1 MIVGIGTDLCQA
13 ERMERAVERET
24 FLQGVFSPAE
34 QELLSTR
41 TGKRRAQTAAANFAA
56 KEAFLKACGRG
67 LGGFALADIAVLRK
81 ESGAPYFRLSG
92 GAAAWVE
99 ENRLVPHLS
108 LTHDAGLASAFVV
121 LEQREGGIG

>member
-1 MIVGIGTDLCQA
+1 MIVGIGTDLCQTD
-13 ERMERAVERET
+13 RMERAVERET
-24 FLQGVFSPAE
+24 FLQGVFSPE
-34 QELLSTR
+34 ERDLLAGR

-81 ESGAPYFRLSG
+81 ESGEPYFALTG

-99 ENRLVPHLS
+99 ENRLTPHLS

-121 LEQREGGIG
+121 LEQR

>member
-1 MIVGIGTDLCQA
+1 MIVGIGTDLCQTD
-13 ERMERAVERET
+13 RMERAVERET
-24 FLQGVFSPAE
+24 FLQGVFSPE
-34 QELLSTR
+34 ERELLAGR

-81 ESGAPYFRLSG
+81 ESGEPYFALTG

-99 ENRLVPHLS
+99 ENRLTHHLS

-121 LEQREGGIG
+121 LEQR